1 LVLRFPRF
9 LKNASTRL
17 LIGTSLVFL
26 LVVLLV
32 SWGLSESSGSQVT
45 VTDAEQHQLTQGYTV
60 TLAPPKSVDD
70 TKTDKADEDESG
82 GSSSGYPPDVRGG
95 SLIGIDVSEH
105 QGAIDWSQVAGNGV
119 SFAFIRVGARGYTD
133 GSIKLDEYF
142 DVNIR
147 EATATGIKVG
157 VYFYSQAITETEA
170 VEEAD
175 FVLQHLNGRALD
187 YPVVLDMETAPSED
201 GRVNTLPNSQWTSNA
216 KAFCER
222 IESGGYTPMLY
233 GNQND
238 LLRFDSGLLET
249 YDVWFAQFDVR
260 TPSAPT
266 DFTIWQFTNRG
277 AIAGIN
283 ALVDLDIQF
292 FGGDL
297 ESAGVVFHED

>member
-1 LVLRFPRF
+1 M
-9 LKNASTRL
+9 RL
-17 LIGTSLVFL
+17 AICASLVFL
-26 LVVLLV
+26 LVVVLIF
-32 SWGLSESSGSQVT
+32 WNLSESDSSPAI
-45 VTDAEQHQLTQGYTV
+45 VTDTGQYQAAQGYSV
-60 TLAPPKSVDD
+60 TLAPANSADAIE
-70 TKTDKADEDESG
+70 TDEAEKDENGG
-82 GSSSGYPPDVRGG
+82 GSSGNQPNASGG

-133 GSIKLDEYF
+133 GSIMLDEYF

-147 EATATGIKVG
+147 EAPAAGIKVG

-170 VEEAD
+170 TEEAD
-175 FVLQHLNGRALD
+175 FVLQHLNGMTLD

-216 KAFCER
+216 RAFCER
-222 IESGGYTPMLY
+222 IESGGYRPMLY

-238 LLRFDSGLLET
+238 LLRFDRSLLET

-260 TPSAPT
+260 SPSAPT
-266 DFTIWQFTNRG
+266 DFAIWQFTSRG
-277 AIAGIN
+277 VIAGIN
-283 ALVDLDIQF
+283 TFVDLDIQLF
-292 FGGDL
+292 NGDL